1 MKVTILAL
9 LFSVATSH
17 SQDGNQSTN
26 EPYIIKREITPMF
39 PGNPQDLS
47 DKVLVT
53 GLGNE
58 GGVLGDDEKLEVE
71 QLLNESLRIDDK
83 QALRDLKAIYEKAI
97 ATKDLELIK
106 PHLAPDFTAVMITA
120 DEVKDYDG
128 IKAYWKKVE
137 EFIGKDGTYTVSIVP
152 DDTLFEGNIAIAKG
166 IANEKVIR
174 KGKNIEILTKWTAI
188 ARKEGET
195 WKLVRI
201 QATIDPVKNP
211 IVTALGKARLW
222 ITGAVAAVA
231 GLLIG
236 LLLRRIGF
244 AKPIT
249 PN

>member
-1 MKVTILAL
+1 MKTLAL
-9 LFSVATSH
+9 LLLLAL
-17 SQDGNQSTN
+17 
-26 EPYIIKREITPMF
+26 P
-39 PGNPQDLS
+39 LS
-47 DKVLVT
+47 AQ
-53 GLGNE
+53 E
-58 GGVLGDDEKLEVE
+58 E
-71 QLLNESLRIDDK
+71 DK
-83 QALRDLKAIYEKAI
+83 QALRDLKAVYEKAI
-97 ATKDLELIK
+97 ATKDLDLIK
-106 PHLAPDFTAVMITA
+106 PHLASDFSAVMITA

-166 IANEKVIR
+166 IAKEKVVR

-188 ARKEGET
+188 ARKEEGN

-222 ITGAVAAVA
+222 ITGTVAAIA

-236 LLLRRIGF
+236 LLWRRIGS